1 MVRVLLVVMAVLVV
15 VVVEVVLVVL
25 RVIVVVWMVVVVV
38 IGMVVVLVVTF
49 DQPHFQQLPY
59 ILSYVITLKIESD
72 NDSLNWAVLRLAV
85 KQLLP
90 SETRLFFG
98 GGGGW
103 GEGRDVCLR
112 FILEAALVQTVA
124 VTVLSSRSSCRSR
137 TVNVKD
143 LLPLS
148 FLFFLQ
154 M

>member
-98 GGGGW
+98 GGG
-103 GEGRDVCLR
+103 EGRDVCLR

>member
-25 RVIVVVWMVVVVV
+25 RVIVVVWVVVVVV

-72 NDSLNWAVLRLAV
+72 NDPLNWAVLRLAV

-90 SETRLFFG
+90 SETRFFFFFG
-98 GGGGW
+98 GGGVG
-103 GEGRDVCLR
+103 GRERRMFEVY
-112 FILEAALVQTVA
+112 T
-124 VTVLSSRSSCRSR
+124 
-137 TVNVKD
+137 
-143 LLPLS
+143 
-148 FLFFLQ
+148 
-154 M
+154 